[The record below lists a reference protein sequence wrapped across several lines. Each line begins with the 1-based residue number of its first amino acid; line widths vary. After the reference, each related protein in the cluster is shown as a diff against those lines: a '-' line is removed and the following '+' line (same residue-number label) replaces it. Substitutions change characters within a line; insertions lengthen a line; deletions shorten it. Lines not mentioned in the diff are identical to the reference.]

1 MPWIAMLAVPL
12 LLFVTPMGVADI
24 SDAAEDI
31 EDAIW
36 QETGQA
42 SFYAARL
49 HGRHTANGERY
60 DQTELTAAHPSLAFG
75 TRVCVTN
82 LYNGKDTIVRINDR
96 GPFTGNRVIDLS
108 RQAAVELDMVR
119 RGIARVRLSLCSDDE
134 DS

>member
-1 MPWIAMLAVPL
+1 MHWIALLTVPL
-12 LLFVTPMGVADI
+12 MLFVTPVAMADI

-36 QETGQA
+36 QETGRA

-60 DQTELTAAHPSLAFG
+60 DQTELTAAHPSLA
-75 TRVCVTN
+75 N
-82 LYNGKDTIVRINDR
+82 LYNGRDTVVRINDR

-119 RGIARVRLSLCSDDE
+119 RGVARVRLSLCDDDA